1 MVQYSFESSKSSKSG
16 RLNSDSIDRKE
27 EKNEL
32 LEMQKDRS
40 FDEENNNSL
49 DDDDDDEN
57 VINPNLSRDSRSE
70 TLYIKVNKLK
80 N

>member
-1 MVQYSFESSKSSKSG
+1 
-16 RLNSDSIDRKE
+16 
-27 EKNEL
+27 
-32 LEMQKDRS
+32 MQKDRS

-70 TLYIKVNKLK
+70 TLNIKVNKLK
-80 N
+80 NQIYYLDINIIILFK